1 MGVGGR
7 MLFGMAAQS
16 IRVMI
21 VDDEPRLCSAWERI
35 IGAEDDMTFVGS
47 LRSAD
52 TLIEAIETLSPD
64 VVLLDLMLPGRDA
77 IEALAEVSRRH
88 PSVRVVM
95 YSGYNDAATVGMA
108 IDNGGWGLVDK
119 LTSPQNILDVIRRVS
134 KGEMCF
140 PAGFR

>member
-1 MGVGGR
+1 MT
-7 MLFGMAAQS
+7 AQP

-35 IGAEDDMTFVGS
+35 IDAEDDMTFVGS
-47 LRSAD
+47 LRNAD
-52 TLIEAIETLSPD
+52 TLLEAIATFAPD

-77 IEALAEVSRRH
+77 IEALAEVSQLH
-88 PSVRVVM
+88 PSSRVVM

-119 LTSPQNILDVIRRVS
+119 LSSPQNILDVIRRVHQ
-134 KGEMCF
+134 GEMCF